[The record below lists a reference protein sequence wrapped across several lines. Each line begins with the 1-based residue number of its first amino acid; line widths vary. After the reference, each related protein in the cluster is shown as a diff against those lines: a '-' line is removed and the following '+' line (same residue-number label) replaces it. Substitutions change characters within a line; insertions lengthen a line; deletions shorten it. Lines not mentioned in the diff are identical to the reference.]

1 VYSPSERKTAVTAPL
16 STILLTPEAEPG
28 QTASIL
34 VASPLKDAFLVVDIY
49 SKPNNTIRQ
58 YYKISNR
65 QQRIDI
71 PVFEENRGNIA
82 VNFAL
87 VANNRLFQESRI
99 ISVPY
104 TNKKLD
110 IEIGSFRSHLEPG
123 QEEEWQ
129 ITIKDKHGDKVV
141 AELLAGMYDASLD
154 AFESHHW
161 PFSIYDNM
169 FWVPTWNGD
178 NGFSVIGGRN
188 HWYRRDWGRIIEKE
202 YERMI
207 WIGGYDLGWRGLRR
221 MSMVSESKDI
231 MIRGE
236 AEGLQLSSDAMDIPP
251 PPTPGVGGNFA
262 DDEFMLKSEEFTF
275 RQPLASIPLPAKP
288 RTDFN
293 ETAFFFP
300 HLTTNEEGQTSLRFR
315 IPESL
320 TRWNLMGLAHTKDL
334 KIGTIAKSLVTRKD
348 LMVFPNAPRFLREG
362 DIMEFS
368 AKISNISEEQLEGE
382 AKLRFF
388 DAFTMQ
394 PIDELMELKNTGK
407 SFIVGKGESV
417 QVHWEIKVPEG
428 LQALVYRITATAGNF
443 SDGEEAPLPVLTN
456 RMLVTESLPLPVRAN
471 TSRSFTFDKLLNSGQ
486 AGSTLKNYSLTLEY
500 TSNPAW
506 YAVQALPYLME
517 YPYDCSEQVFS
528 RFYANSLASHI
539 ANSDPKIRRVFDLW
553 RTITPDALKSNL
565 EKNEQLKSVLLEES
579 PWVREAKS
587 ESERKQRI
595 ALLFD
600 LNRMAMEK
608 QNALRKLQE
617 LQTINGGWPWFTGMR
632 ESVYITRH
640 IVTGLGRMIRMGALS
655 TETDDELSSI
665 LSKAIA
671 FLDSEKLKS
680 FEKLKKDNP
689 DYKKNNHLEYAD
701 IQYFYARTYFMDK
714 YPFNSSMSELFE
726 YYKTQAVQYWN
737 RNNLYMKAMT
747 ALMLNRMGEE
757 SVAKLIMRSLS
768 ETALRSDEMGM
779 YWRNQPR
786 GWFWYEAPVETHSL
800 IIEAYDEV
808 LNDMKTVDE
817 LKVWLLKQ
825 KQVQDWKTTRA
836 TTEAIYALLMRG
848 SSLLASDI
856 PVTIRVGNTVVKPE
870 DSVGTSTEPGTGYFR
885 ANWSAGEIL
894 PQMGKIEVTNP
905 NPTVAWGAMYWQ
917 YFEQLDKITPAQT
930 PLKLQKELFVEVNS
944 PAGPVL
950 QPITSENPIKVGDQ
964 VVVRVI
970 LSADRDMEYIHLKD
984 MRASAF
990 EPVNVLSGYRW
1001 QGGLGFY
1008 ESTRDAATNFFIDYL
1023 PKGTYVFVYK
1033 LNATQKGD
1041 FSNGIT
1047 TVQSMYAPEF
1057 SAHSEGIRIKV
1068 E

>member
-1 VYSPSERKTAVTAPL
+1 MLFRS
-16 STILLTPEAEPG
+16 
-28 QTASIL
+28 
-34 VASPLKDAFLVVDIY
+34 
-49 SKPNNTIRQ
+49 
-58 YYKISNR
+58 
-65 QQRIDI
+65 
-71 PVFEENRGNIA
+71 GNIA
-82 VNFAL
+82 LNFVL
-87 VANNRLFQESRI
+87 VSNNRVFQESRI
-99 ISVPY
+99 ITVPY

-110 IEIGSFRSHLEPG
+110 IEISSFRSNLEPG
-123 QEEEWQ
+123 QEEEWK
-129 ITIKDKHGDKVV
+129 ITIKDKQGEKVV

-154 AFESHHW
+154 AFVKHQWS
-161 PFSIYDNM
+161 FSIFNDFFYA
-169 FWVPTWNGD
+169 PEWNS
-178 NGFSVIGGRN
+178 NIGFSVSGGRKY
-188 HWYRRDWGRIIEKE
+188 WYQHDLGRVIEKD

-207 WIGGYDLGWRGLRR
+207 WFGGYFHGRGGLRLA
-221 MSMVSESKDI
+221 SAVSESQTI
-231 MIRGE
+231 MIRGK
-236 AEGLQLSSDAMDIPP
+236 SSVLNIADDAMDMQPQSVAQKEEEI
-251 PPTPGVGGNFA
+251 TVY
-262 DDEFMLKSEEFTF
+262 FMGDRESAGKNTQVSMPM
-275 RQPLASIPLPAKP
+275 QIKP

-300 HLTTNEEGQTSLRFR
+300 HLVTNEQGETALKFR

-334 KIGTIAKSLVTRKD
+334 KTGIIAKSLVTRKD

-362 DIMEFS
+362 DRMEFS
-368 AKISNISEEQLEGE
+368 AKISNVSDEQLEGE
-382 AKLRFF
+382 ATLRFF

-394 PIDELMELKNTGK
+394 PIDESMGLINPDKAFT
-407 SFIVGKGESV
+407 VDKGQSA
-417 QVHWEIKVPEG
+417 QVVWEIKVPEG
-428 LQALVYRITATAGNF
+428 LQAIVYRITATAGNF

-471 TSRSFTFDKLLNSGQ
+471 TSRTFTFDKLLNSGQ
-486 AGSTLKNYSLTLEY
+486 AGSTLKNHSLTLEF

-539 ANSDPKIRRVFDLW
+539 ANSDPKIRRVFELW

-579 PWVREAKS
+579 PWVREATS

-600 LNRMAMEK
+600 LNRMALEK

-617 LQTINGGWPWFTGMR
+617 LQTINGGWPWFTGMP

-655 TETDDELSSI
+655 PEVDNGSI
-665 LSKAIA
+665 EILRKAIS
-671 FLDSEKLKS
+671 FLDREMLKS
-680 FEKLKKDNP
+680 FEKLKRDNP
-689 DYKKNNHLEYAD
+689 EYKNNNHLGYSD
-701 IQYFYARTYFMDK
+701 IQYFYARTYFLNE
-714 YPFNSSMSELFE
+714 YPFDSSLSELVE
-726 YYKTQAVQYWN
+726 YYKAQAVQYWN
-737 RNNLYMKAMT
+737 KNNQYMKAMT
-747 ALMLNRMGEE
+747 ALFLDRMGEK
-757 SVAKLIMRSLS
+757 STAALIMRSLT

-808 LNDMKTVDE
+808 LNDTKTIDE

-836 TTEAIYALLMRG
+836 TTEAVYALLMRG
-848 SSLLASDI
+848 SSLLASDE
-856 PVTIRVGNTVVKPE
+856 PVTIHVGNSLVKQEVDDGAKP
-870 DSVGTSTEPGTGYFR
+870 EPGTGYFR
-885 ANWSAGEIL
+885 KTWRAGEIL
-894 PQMGKIEVTNP
+894 PQMGNVEVNNP

-930 PLKLQKELFVEVNS
+930 PLKIEKELFVEVNS
-944 PAGPVL
+944 PSGPVL
-950 QPITSENPIKVGDQ
+950 QPITSDKPIKIGDRI
-964 VVVRVI
+964 VVRVI
-970 LSADRDMEYIHLKD
+970 LTTDRDMEYIHLKD

-1001 QGGLGFY
+1001 QGGLGYY

-1023 PKGTYVFVYK
+1023 RKGTYVFEYK
-1033 LNATQKGD
+1033 LSATQKGD

-1047 TVQSMYAPEF
+1047 TVQCMYAPEF
-1057 SAHSEGIRIKV
+1057 SAHSEGTRITV